1 MNKTKQHNKDMEQLL
16 IKRDALLAGAK
27 IIVSEKDYDALIDLG
42 DDRLDNM
49 VSVWNENRAGI
60 LDALVAWIK

>member
-1 MNKTKQHNKDMEQLL
+1 MEQLL